1 MNNIFLREVFSEIA
15 KDFEKENGFPYIT
28 LIVVLVVI
36 GLVILLMYFF
46 RKSID
51 NFLRISD
58 AESYVNKNGSSSY
71 GTSISRTQSSKVISD
86 DPEKTTNMKTINLP
100 KKAKKGE

>member
-1 MNNIFLREVFSEIA
+1 MNNLILRKVFSEIA
-15 KDFEKENGFPYIT
+15 KSNDFPYLT
-28 LIVVLVVI
+28 LIVVLAVV
-36 GLVILLMYFF
+36 GAVILLIYCF

-58 AESYVNKNGSSSY
+58 AELYVNKNGSPST
-71 GTSISRTQSSKVISD
+71 GKTSTRTQSSKVVDD

-100 KKAKKGE
+100 KKTKKGE